1 MSSDDPLLWFLNR
14 ATGSVLLIL
23 FTLVVVLGVL
33 ATRGRAGTRVPRFVS
48 QTLHRELG
56 LLATALLVEHVV
68 TAVGDELVD
77 IRLLQ
82 ALSPIGATYQPLW
95 LGLGTLAFDLVL
107 VIVVTSLMRDRLGHR
122 AWRLVHVLAYAAW
135 VASMAHGL
143 GIGTDS
149 GATWSQVLTWSCVA
163 AVVVAVA
170 VRLSAVVR
178 PTPEVVS

>member
-33 ATRGRAGTRVPRFVS
+33 ATRGRAGTRVPRFVP
-48 QTLHRELG
+48 QTLHRDLG
-56 LLATALLVEHVV
+56 LLASALLLAHVV
-68 TAVGDELVD
+68 TAVVDTFVD
-77 IRLLQ
+77 IRWWQ
-82 ALSPIGATYQPLW
+82 ALWPFGATYQPLW

-107 VIVVTSLMRDRLGHR
+107 VIVATSLLRGRLGHR
-122 AWRLVHVLAYAAW
+122 GWRVIHVSAYAAW
-135 VASMAHGL
+135 VASVAHGL

-163 AVVVAVA
+163 AVVLAVV

-178 PTPEVVS
+178 PAPEVVS